1 VSKIGSWR
9 LRFRK
14 SYAQLTALTTP
25 SQSRKCV
32 GFTMFLIP
40 LFTIIFLAERVV
52 RNSRRMKNESDC
64 CTSSTTGVDTNDST
78 ARPMRWLI
86 AGTFL
91 HATFRYHFCLPY
103 RSPPTAN
110 TAFANRG
117 RFIGIFNGASIP
129 PRDGEGSMTATQP
142 AGLAIKPSTPID
154 FMVHVFFDSD
164 IIGRKSVGRCR
175 IMRKPIV
182 S

>member
-14 SYAQLTALTTP
+14 SYTQLAALTTP
-25 SQSRKCV
+25 SQSEKCV
-32 GFTMFLIP
+32 GLTMFLTA
-40 LFTIIFLAERVV
+40 LFTIIFLAKRVV
-52 RNSRRMKNESDC
+52 RNSRRMKNEPDC

-91 HATFRYHFCLPY
+91 HATFRYHFCLRY
-103 RSPPTAN
+103 HSPPTAN
-110 TAFANRG
+110 TAFAHRR

-129 PRDGEGSMTATQP
+129 HATAKGVWPPHSPPGPGSSPPRPWISW
-142 AGLAIKPSTPID
+142 STCFSI
-154 FMVHVFFDSD
+154 
-164 IIGRKSVGRCR
+164 RT
-175 IMRKPIV
+175 
-182 S
+182 